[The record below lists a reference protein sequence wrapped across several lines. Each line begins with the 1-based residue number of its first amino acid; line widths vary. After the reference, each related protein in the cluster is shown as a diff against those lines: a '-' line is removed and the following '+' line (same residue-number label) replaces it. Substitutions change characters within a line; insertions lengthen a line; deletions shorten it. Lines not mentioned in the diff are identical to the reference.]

1 MPVSSTSSSTDRY
14 YESLLNGTASTTQS
28 YNAVFSNEDS
38 SSLDVSD
45 FMNLMITQ
53 MTNQDFLNPTDNTE
67 YMSQLAQFSSM
78 QEMQKLAE
86 YSKTNYAASLLGQT
100 VTVAKNEIGG
110 SVSSNTGVVTSVSLV
125 NNEFTVKVNGQSYS
139 LDQIMQL
146 HTEESVAEETEE
158 TTETEETETVTAE

>member
-1 MPVSSTSSSTDRY
+1 MPINGTGSSSDRY
-14 YESLLNGTASTTQS
+14 YEALLNGTANT
-28 YNAVFSNEDS
+28 NKFDAVFSNEDK

-45 FMNLMITQ
+45 FMKLMITQ

-67 YMSQLAQFSSM
+67 YMAQLAQFSSM

-110 SVSSNTGVVTSVSLV
+110 DVSENTGKITSVSLV
-125 NNEFTVKVNGQSYS
+125 NNEFTVTVNGKSYA
-139 LDQIMQL
+139 LNQIMKI
-146 HTEESVAEETEE
+146 HDGASVEAENQTDGTIE
-158 TTETEETETVTAE
+158 

>member
-1 MPVSSTSSSTDRY
+1 MPVNGTGSSTDRY
-14 YESLLNGTASTTQS
+14 YEALLNGTAGTDKNKF
-28 YNAVFSNEDS
+28 NAVFSNEDKS
-38 SSLDVSD
+38 HLDVSD
-45 FMNLMITQ
+45 FMNIMITQ

-110 SVSSNTGVVTSVSLV
+110 DVTKNTGVVSSVSLV
-125 NNEFTVKVNGQSYS
+125 NNEFTVKVNGQSYT

-146 HTEESVAEETEE
+146 HSSENVETEDN
-158 TTETEETETVTAE
+158 TAEVEPIE

>member
-1 MPVSSTSSSTDRY
+1 MPVNGTGSSTDRY
-14 YESLLNGTASTTQS
+14 YESLLNGTASTDKNHF
-28 YNAVFSNEDS
+28 NAVFSNEDKS
-38 SSLDVSD
+38 HLDVSD

-110 SVSSNTGVVTSVSLV
+110 DVTKNTGVVSSVSLV
-125 NNEFTVKVNGQSYS
+125 NNEFTVKVNGQTYS
-139 LDQIMQL
+139 LDQIMQI
-146 HTEESVAEETEE
+146 HNGESAAEDSES
-158 TTETEETETVTAE
+158 AES

>member
-1 MPVSSTSSSTDRY
+1 MPVGSTTDRN
-14 YESLLNGTASTTQS
+14 YEALLNGTASTNK
-28 YNAVFSNEDS
+28 YNAVFSNEDK
-38 SSLDVSD
+38 SSLDVTD

-67 YMSQLAQFSSM
+67 YMAQLAQFSSM

-110 SVSSNTGVVTSVSLV
+110 DVSKSTGVISSVSLV
-125 NNEFTVKVNGQSYS
+125 NNEFTVTVDGKSYS
-139 LDQIMQL
+139 LDQIMQIHDQNSL
-146 HTEESVAEETEE
+146 ETDKGDENENAATEENIIE
-158 TTETEETETVTAE
+158 

>member
-1 MPVSSTSSSTDRY
+1 MPISSTGGSTDRY
-14 YESLLNGTASTTQS
+14 YESLLNGTASTEKNTFD
-28 YNAVFSNEDS
+28 AVFSNEDK
-38 SSLDVSD
+38 SSLNVSD

-86 YSKTNYAASLLGQT
+86 YSKTNYATSLLGQT

-110 SVSSNTGVVTSVSLV
+110 DVSKNTGVVTSVSLV
-125 NNEFTVKVNGQSYS
+125 NNEYTVKVNGQSYT

-146 HTEESVAEETEE
+146 HQAG
-158 TTETEETETVTAE
+158 TTETEAEDDAEVAPIE

>member
-1 MPVSSTSSSTDRY
+1 MPINGTGSTTDRY
-14 YESLLNGTASTTQS
+14 YESLLNGTAGTDKNKF
-28 YNAVFSNEDS
+28 NAVFSNEDKS
-38 SSLDVSD
+38 QLDVSD
-45 FMNLMITQ
+45 FMNLLITQ

-67 YMSQLAQFSSM
+67 YMAQLAQFSSM

-110 SVSSNTGVVTSVSLV
+110 DVSKSTGVVTSVSLV
-125 NNEFTVKVNGQSYS
+125 NNEFTVKVNGKTYT

-146 HTEESVAEETEE
+146 HSGKNAEENPEE
-158 TTETEETETVTAE
+158 KDETAEVTPTE

>member
-1 MPVSSTSSSTDRY
+1 MPVGSATDRN
-14 YESLLNGTASTTQS
+14 YEALLNGTASTNK
-28 YNAVFSNEDS
+28 YNAVFSNEDK
-38 SSLDVSD
+38 SSLDVTD

-67 YMSQLAQFSSM
+67 YMAQLAQFSSM

-110 SVSSNTGVVTSVSLV
+110 DVSKSTGVISSVSLV
-125 NNEFTVKVNGQSYS
+125 NNEFTVTVEGKSYS
-139 LDQIMQL
+139 LNQIMQIHDQNSL
-146 HTEESVAEETEE
+146 ETDKGEENENAEAMENIIE
-158 TTETEETETVTAE
+158 